1 MARIERI
8 IARLLPAVVDA
19 VFEGV
24 RVYRVD
30 RMFKEHEVSTAE
42 TIKTGQQQ
50 SIQQQQTQCP
60 LCVPLS
66 TSKLIKIMSEKM
78 GKEVEDIFMRL
89 LKGEITSKEAYQ
101 KIKEIGMKKG
111 ITKEDIKKMIE
122 EAKRT

>member
-1 MARIERI
+1 M
-8 IARLLPAVVDA
+8 
-19 VFEGV
+19 
-24 RVYRVD
+24 YRVD
-30 RMFKEHEVSTAE
+30 RMFRESEVSTAE
-42 TIKTGQQQ
+42 TIKVGQTGQQ
-50 SIQQQQTQCP
+50 STQQTQQEKPQCP

-78 GKEVEDIFMRL
+78 GKEVEDVFIKL

-101 KIKEIGMKKG
+101 KLKEIGMKKG

>member
-1 MARIERI
+1 MVRIERI
-8 IARLLPAVVDA
+8 IARLLPAVVDT
-19 VFEGV
+19 VFEGI

-30 RMFKEHEVSTAE
+30 RMFRESEVITAG
-42 TIKTGQQQ
+42 TVKTEQQPV
-50 SIQQQQTQCP
+50 QTQCP

-78 GKEVEDIFMRL
+78 GQEAEDVFMKL

-101 KIKEIGMKKG
+101 KLKEIGMKKG

>member
-8 IARLLPAVVDA
+8 IAILLPAIVDT

-30 RMFKEHEVSTAE
+30 RMFKEHEVYTAE
-42 TIKTGQQQ
+42 TIQAGQQT
-50 SIQQQQTQCP
+50 QQEKPQCP

-78 GKEVEDIFMRL
+78 GQEVEDVFMKL

-101 KIKEIGMKKG
+101 KLKEIGMKKG